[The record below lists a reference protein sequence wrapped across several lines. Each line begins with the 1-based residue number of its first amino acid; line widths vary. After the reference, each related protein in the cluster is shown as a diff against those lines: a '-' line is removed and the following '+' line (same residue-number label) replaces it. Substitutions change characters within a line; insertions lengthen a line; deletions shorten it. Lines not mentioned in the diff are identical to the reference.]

1 MDTAGK
7 SIGDRRPLLY
17 LRLLTRRVNDQ
28 LGQICSHSSLIRRF
42 GHSAQP
48 PTAGF
53 RLKRSSSTRYYH
65 AGSAPTRQS
74 GDAAAVA
81 QLAQEARPR
90 AEILG
95 NLGIST
101 HVGGHLSR
109 ATVLNQLAN

>member
-53 RLKRSSSTRYYH
+53 RMKASPAGTLVILLGLKLDLLPNLF
-65 AGSAPTRQS
+65 A
-74 GDAAAVA
+74 
-81 QLAQEARPR
+81 ARPTFACSR
-90 AEILG
+90 GLG
-95 NLGIST
+95 
-101 HVGGHLSR
+101 
-109 ATVLNQLAN
+109 VLLDAGTK